1 MHLSPDIF
9 FLDPTSS
16 AGLQTQIRQIVASA
30 VLSGRFKSGDR
41 LPSTRKLSNHL
52 KISRITVT
60 LAYQELIAD
69 GYLET
74 QNRSGCYVSENA
86 PAFIPAPKAPTAQDR
101 VDWDRALKRKYSGA
115 LRVEKANNWREHPYP
130 FIYGQ
135 ADPELF
141 DHSNW
146 RICALKA
153 LGKRDFDSLTG
164 DYADVDDPQLVDFIT
179 RHTLPRRSIAARPEN
194 VLITL
199 GAQNAL
205 WMLARL
211 LISRTC
217 KVAYEN
223 PGYPGLRQIVSEAT
237 NRGIPVSVDENGLD
251 PAELPTGLSSVFVTP
266 SHHAPTTVTM
276 PLARRKALLERA
288 EQEDFLVIEDDYEF
302 EMSFSGP
309 PTPALKSLDQD
320 GRVLYVGSFSKSL
333 FPGLR
338 LGFLVGPPE
347 LIREARA
354 LRAAL
359 MRHPPGH
366 IQRTTA
372 YFLGLGHYDALIG
385 RMRTRLKERRA
396 VMQTALDEHGLI
408 PLNADVQGGTS
419 FWLAAKEDQDMQQ
432 VATRLATRGVLIE
445 PGMAFF
451 ADENPPKHYFRL
463 AYSSIPLGRIHEGV
477 AILADELRKP

>member
-1 MHLSPDIF
+1 MHLTPDVF
-9 FLDPTSS
+9 FLDQASP

-30 VLSGRFKSGDR
+30 VLAGRFKPGDR
-41 LPSTRKLSNHL
+41 LPSTRKLADHL

-74 QNRSGCYVSENA
+74 QDRSGCYVSHNA
-86 PAFIPAPKAPTAQDR
+86 PAFVPGPKAAPVLDK
-101 VDWDRALKRKYSGA
+101 VDWSRAIKRHYSGA
-115 LRVEKANNWREHPYP
+115 RLVEKTLNWRDYPYP

-146 RICALKA
+146 RICAHKA

-179 RHTLPRRSIAARPEN
+179 RHTLPRRSIVARPEN

-205 WMLARL
+205 WMISRL
-211 LISRTC
+211 LIDRSAR
-217 KVAYEN
+217 VAYEN
-223 PGYPGLRQIVSEAT
+223 PGYPGLREILSEAT
-237 NRGIPVSVDENGLD
+237 DQALPINVDENGLN
-251 PAELPTGLSSVFVTP
+251 PADLPTDLSSVFVTP

-288 EQEDFLVIEDDYEF
+288 RDEDFLVVEDDYEF

-309 PTPALKSLDQD
+309 PTPALKSLDTD

-338 LGFLVGPPE
+338 LGYLVGPADF
-347 LIREARA
+347 IKEARA

-359 MRHPPGH
+359 LRHPPGH

-385 RMRTRLKERRA
+385 RMRTRLAERRE
-396 VMQTALDEHGLI
+396 VMQSALDKNGLTV
-408 PLNADVQGGTS
+408 LNAAVKGGTS
-419 FWLAAKEDQDMQQ
+419 FWLAADPRHDIQTI
-432 VATRLATRGVLIE
+432 ATQLAKRGVLIE
-445 PGMAFF
+445 PGMPFF
-451 ADENPPKHYFRL
+451 AQDTPPRNFFRL
-463 AYSSIPLGRIHEGV
+463 AYSSIPLGKIETGV
-477 AILADELRKP
+477 EIIAKELAS